1 MSYERFKNDVKVTST
16 LFNRDAMEQLEN
28 ALQTDEQLLAT
39 VEQVAQMLKRVVN
52 ALEADAKNYR
62 NRINQKS

>member
-1 MSYERFKNDVKVTST
+1 
-16 LFNRDAMEQLEN
+16 MEQLEN